1 MASFTQRRI
10 LIVDDVEDN
19 RDMYAVYLEHA
30 GFHVEVAPDGEAGLQ
45 MAQNEPFDV
54 VVMDL
59 SMPRMD
65 GWEATRRLKAD
76 ERTRHIPILI
86 LTGHALKGAER
97 EALAAGGDRYCMKP
111 CLPEQLEEEIRQL
124 LRPKRPRPR

>member
-86 LTGHALKGAER
+86 LTGHALKGAES
-97 EALAAGGDRYCMKP
+97 EALAAGGEPYCMKP
-111 CLPEQLEEEIRQL
+111 CLPE
-124 LRPKRPRPR
+124 